1 MVLVGICL
9 FWKFENRVVWSGN
22 YGELPC
28 FAVMDPFG
36 GIVWLYNGFCWELP
50 RFMRWVLL
58 RELWR
63 FTALSGRLCAKDAVI
78 LRKLLCFKDFVSVDL
93 CRKVES
99 GWK

>member
-36 GIVWLYNGFCWELP
+36 ELFGCIIGFVGNYRVLCDVFFCVNCGDLP
-50 RFMRWVLL
+50 RYSGDCVRKMR
-58 RELWR
+58 
-63 FTALSGRLCAKDAVI
+63 
-78 LRKLLCFKDFVSVDL
+78 
-93 CRKVES
+93 
-99 GWK
+99 